1 MKLSQN
7 MDTKFNLQVSPLI
20 DIVFLLLVYFMVT
33 AVLIK
38 KEADIAFSL
47 PMPGSIPIDL
57 PVEVLVEIAADG
69 AIEVEGMRF
78 SKDDRSLNE
87 LVTQIAGLKKIAAS
101 QQSEF
106 SVNILPHKETLHR
119 RVIDVMDA
127 CTAAGADRLAF
138 SKSI

>member
-1 MKLSQN
+1 M
-7 MDTKFNLQVSPLI
+7 VS
-20 DIVFLLLVYFMVT
+20 
-33 AVLIK
+33 ASLIK

-47 PMPGSIPIDL
+47 PAPGPVTIDM

-78 SKDDRSLNE
+78 SGDDRPLNE
-87 LVTQIAGLKKIAAS
+87 LVTQITGQKEIAAS

-106 SVNILPHKETLHR
+106 FVSIMPHKEALHR

-127 CTAAGADRLAF
+127 CAAAGVDRLSF
-138 SKSI
+138 SRSI